1 METIGIDLHQKRSRY
16 VMVSQDE
23 RVISKRTIPS
33 TPAAF
38 RETFGAL
45 DASSTRVALEATTH
59 WYWAVDIFEE
69 LGMDVHLANPRMIGP
84 GRHPTAGDLGPVW
97 QGGSLNAVCS
107 DAVRR
112 FLCPDGHTTNSN
124 GAL

>member
-1 METIGIDLHQKRSRY
+1 METIAIDLHQKRSRY
-16 VMVSQDE
+16 VMVSQE
-23 RVISKRTIPS
+23 RRMIAKRTIPS

-69 LGMDVHLANPRMIGP
+69 LGIDVHLANPHKVRLIAESTIP
-84 GRHPTAGDLGPVW
+84 QERIVVARKCRADRRDVW
-97 QGGSLNAVCS
+97 RPPL
-107 DAVRR
+107 RR
-112 FLCPDGHTTNSN
+112 
-124 GAL
+124 